1 MKILNLY
8 AGIGGNRKLWGND
21 DEITAVE
28 FDERIAKIYQDNFPK
43 DKIIIGDAHNF
54 LEEHFREFD
63 FIWSSPPCPSH
74 SRARKMLSIKKKKDG
89 TIYEQNKPEFP
100 DMKLYEEIIFLQN
113 YYDGI
118 FCVENVIP
126 YYEPLIKAQKIGR
139 HLFWS
144 NIKLEKPKYTRG
156 GNHDGTIEELQKHKG
171 FDLSKYHNIDKR
183 KILRNCVEYE
193 IGEEIIKK
201 VRKEYNERKNISI

>member
-8 AGIGGNRKLWGND
+8 AGIGGNRKMWGD
-21 DEITAVE
+21 KDEITAIE
-28 FDERIAKIYQDNFPK
+28 FDENIAKIYKNNFPK
-43 DKIIIGDAHNF
+43 DNVIVTDAHKY
-54 LEEHFREFD
+54 LEEHFREYD

-74 SRARKMLSIKKKKDG
+74 SRARKMLSMKKRKDG

-113 YYDGI
+113 YYEGI
-118 FCVENVIP
+118 YCIENVIP
-126 YYEPLIKAQKIGR
+126 YYKPLIEPQKIGR

-144 NIKLEKPKYTRG
+144 NIKLEKPEFIRG

-171 FDLSKYHNIDKR
+171 FDLSQYHNIDKR
-183 KILRNCVEYE
+183 RILRNCVEYE
-193 IGEEIIKK
+193 IGEKIIES
-201 VRKEYNERKNISI
+201 VRKEYDIREEIK

>member
-8 AGIGGNRKLWGND
+8 AGIGGNRKMWGD
-21 DEITAVE
+21 KDEITAIE
-28 FDERIAKIYQDNFPK
+28 FDENIAKIYKNNFPK
-43 DKIIIGDAHNF
+43 DNVIVTDAHKY
-54 LEEHFREFD
+54 LEEHFREYD

-74 SRARKMLSIKKKKDG
+74 SRARKMLSMKKRKDG

-113 YYDGI
+113 YYEGI
-118 FCVENVIP
+118 YCIENVIP
-126 YYEPLIKAQKIGR
+126 YYKPLIEPQKIGR

-144 NIKLEKPKYTRG
+144 NIKLEKPEFTRG

-183 KILRNCVEYE
+183 RILRNCVEYE
-193 IGEEIIKK
+193 IGEKIIES
-201 VRKEYNERKNISI
+201 VRKEYDRREEIK